1 MYTPKWSLLFVG
13 VLVAV
18 SGLTAGV
25 SQADTISHSWFY
37 PDSTPLGASTAN
49 LTDPTGSFSQPT
61 VAMGGNSAIAVWAN
75 ETGGIGVIETAR
87 SSDGG
92 VTWVSPT
99 TTPTGATPA
108 LSASGQVASAP
119 QVAMSGS
126 NAIAVWKRSDGSNT
140 IIQTA
145 ISADAGATWS
155 DPTTMPGG
163 LTSPNLSNSGQNATE
178 PQIAIDGNNAVVV
191 WNRTDGTS
199 PVIQTAHSSD
209 AGQTWSNPT
218 AVPGALSSPNL
229 SATGAGFIAYKPV
242 VAISGL
248 NVVAAWYGN
257 TVGTDLAWVAHS
269 SDAGVTWSYP
279 TATPAGSTVPTL
291 SSNTGSSSAKID
303 VGVSGSRM
311 VAVWRESNGSAHS
324 LKAALSTDAGV
335 TWSSPASTPLGA
347 NTPNLSDPALEVS
360 DIDLAMD
367 GSTAIVVWSG
377 TSGSTSTAQILR
389 SLDAGGSWTTPSST
403 PRGANTSNLSSAT
416 QPAAYARVS
425 IVGTAVTA
433 VWMQEDGTGSGF
445 ALKFAPQVVSSL
457 DAGATWTYP
466 NETPTGIQGFLASA
480 ESYGFYLIVPSVAVG
495 TSRAAVVWA
504 QRMPSGSAIQSAYSS
519 TSVTVDASAPA
530 IPMQAFPTPTKFTAQ
545 ECADYA
551 AVNSAA
557 LELDWGSLA
566 GREGEGWWSSYAEF
580 PNDHTGGWVCI
591 RQPAYG
597 TTGSIIFR

>member
-1 MYTPKWSLLFVG
+1 MRLTQLSLT
-13 VLVAV
+13 VLGAV
-18 SGLTAGV
+18 FAIGGLSAGV
-25 SQADTISHSWFY
+25 SQADTISQSWLY
-37 PDSTPLGASTAN
+37 PDSTPVGAATAN
-49 LTDPTGSFSQPT
+49 LTDPTGSFSQPDI
-61 VAMGGNSAIAVWAN
+61 ALSGNSAVALWIN
-75 ETGGIGVIETAR
+75 ETSGIGVIQAAR
-87 SSDGG
+87 SSNGG

-99 TTPTGATPA
+99 TTPTGAPPA
-108 LSASGQVASAP
+108 LSASGQLSGEP
-119 QVAMSGS
+119 QVAMSGN

-155 DPTTMPGG
+155 NPTTMPGG
-163 LTSPNLSNSGQNATE
+163 LTSPNLSTSGQNATE
-178 PQIAIDGNNAVVV
+178 PQIAIDGNNAVAI
-191 WNRTDGTS
+191 WLRNDGS
-199 PVIQTAHSSD
+199 APVIQTALSAD
-209 AGQTWSNPT
+209 AGLTWSNPT
-218 AVPGALSSPNL
+218 TVPGSLISPNL
-229 SATGAGFIAYKPV
+229 SATGAGYLAYKPAL
-242 VAISGL
+242 AISGL

-257 TVGTDLAWVAHS
+257 IGGNDLAWIARS
-269 SDAGVTWSYP
+269 SDAGLTWSYP
-279 TATPAGSTVPTL
+279 TTTPVGSTAPTL
-291 SSNTGSSSAKID
+291 SSNSASSSAKID

-324 LKAALSTDAGV
+324 LKAALSADAGV

-367 GSTAIVVWSG
+367 GSTAIVVWNG
-377 TSGSTSTAQILR
+377 TSGSTTTAQILR
-389 SLDAGGSWTTPSST
+389 SLDAGDTWTTPSST

-416 QPAAYARVS
+416 QPTAYARVS
-425 IVGTAVTA
+425 VVGSAVTA
-433 VWMQEDGTGSGF
+433 VWMQDDGTGSGF

-466 NETPTGIQGFLASA
+466 NETPTGVQGFLASA
-480 ESYGFYLIVPSVAVG
+480 ESYGFSLIVPSVSVG
-495 TSRAAVVWA
+495 TSRAAVMWA

-530 IPMQAFPTPTKFTAQ
+530 IPMQAFPTSTKLTAQ

-551 AVNSAA
+551 AANSVA

-566 GREGEGWWSSYAEF
+566 GRSREGWSPSYAEF
-580 PNDHTGGWVCI
+580 PNDNTGGWVCT

-597 TTGSIIFR
+597 NTGSIIFR